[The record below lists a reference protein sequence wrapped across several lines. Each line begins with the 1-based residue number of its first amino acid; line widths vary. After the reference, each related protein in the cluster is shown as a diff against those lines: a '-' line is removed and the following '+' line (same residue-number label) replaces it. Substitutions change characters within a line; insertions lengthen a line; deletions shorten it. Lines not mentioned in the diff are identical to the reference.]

1 MRKKSCQNKFLE
13 IRHCVFVDEQPENDF
28 FDFKEVKPNVIDK
41 AKDIHI
47 KSDESEKSLIKNK
60 LELQLLQY
68 LEDKR
73 NNIEMLY
80 DYNLVKQMFIRY
92 NTNLPSSAPVERM
105 FNFATL
111 LNSSRRH
118 AIADNLFEQ
127 LVFLKANL

>member
-1 MRKKSCQNKFLE
+1 MSKQVLGNTSL
-13 IRHCVFVDEQPENDF
+13 CVFVDEQPENDF

>member
-1 MRKKSCQNKFLE
+1 MSKQVLRNTSLC
-13 IRHCVFVDEQPENDF
+13 IFVDEQPENDF

>member
-1 MRKKSCQNKFLE
+1 MPKQVLRNTSLC
-13 IRHCVFVDEQPENDF
+13 IFVDEQPENDF